1 VNLSVKKLRRS
12 ATVIGGAIA
21 GLGVVAAMA
30 TPALACEPIIK
41 ATNVC
46 ANADGTWV
54 IDWSVTAT
62 DSGIGG
68 EVTAIDKTPTDS
80 VMTGIELNKEIPAEG
95 ALTGTQTMKATD
107 KTASIQVTA
116 KFHLK
121 DGDIFAPKNSEWI
134 NKPTSLCTPPSSSA
148 PATTSP
154 TPKPS
159 VTTTPPPVK
168 EDNPELVYDETCTT
182 LTVGLKLPKSW
193 DQSETVTFKPSTGA
207 AKTVTAKPGETKTVD
222 FPASKNLTVTAIS
235 KSNPKD
241 TATISYQAP
250 ADCTSAAP
258 TSSAPVLAITGS
270 SSAPLAGGAIALVL
284 VGGGAFFLARRRKMK
299 FTA

>member
-1 VNLSVKKLRRS
+1 MNLSVKKLRRS

-68 EVTAIDKTPTDS
+68 EITAIDKTPTDS
-80 VMTGIELNKEIPAEG
+80 VLTGIELNKVIPANG

-107 KTASIQVTA
+107 EKASIQVTA

-121 DGDIFAPKNSEWI
+121 DGDIFSPRDSEWI
-134 NKPTSLCTPPSSSA
+134 NKPTWRCTPPSSSA

-159 VTTTPPPVK
+159 VTTTPPSV
-168 EDNPELVYDETCTT
+168 PETTPEYVYGETCTT
-182 LTVGLKLPKSW
+182 LTVGVKVPKDW
-193 DQSETVTFKPSTGA
+193 GQSETVTFKPSTGA

-222 FPASKNLTVTAIS
+222 FPASKNLTVTATP
-235 KSNPKD
+235 KSNPKQA
-241 TATISYQAP
+241 ATITYKAP
-250 ADCTSAAP
+250 GDCTSAAP
-258 TSSAPVLAITGS
+258 SSSGPVLAITGS